1 VHTRGCGAEVAVN
14 TPVEDE
20 EIEALAS
27 HER

>member
-1 VHTRGCGAEVAVN
+1 VYTRGCGAEVAVN
-14 TPVEDE
+14 TPVEYE